1 MKYTF
6 WHCGILIGES
16 RMKRDK
22 GRPRH
27 LSGSFEPTPYGLEL
41 FPRLTG
47 ILTAGHGLKA
57 YLEEKGLTPEEMSP
71 DEIESVFESTPSGQ
85 KVIDIGRTL
94 SDVEMHAPNG
104 ARLEFESIGFSD
116 MLELCALAGEMNAR
130 PGGER
135 ETSELPAGVP
145 RYLVSATLSKS
156 PRRSIADTNAGRL
169 GGEGPLWSSD
179 N

>member
-16 RMKRDK
+16 RMKRDR

-27 LSGSFEPTPYGLEL
+27 LSGSFEPTAYGLEL

-47 ILTAGHGLKA
+47 ILTAGHQLKA

-71 DEIESVFESTPSGQ
+71 DEIERVFESTPSGQ

-94 SDVEMHAPNG
+94 SDVEMHAPDG
-104 ARLEFESIGFSD
+104 VRLEFESIGFSD
-116 MLELCALAGEMNAR
+116 VLEFSTLAGEMNAKL
-130 PGGER
+130 GAER
-135 ETSELPAGVP
+135 EPTELPPGVP
-145 RYLVSATLSKS
+145 RYLVSATLSKT
-156 PRRSIADTNAGRL
+156 PRGSIADTNAGRL
-169 GGEGPLWSSD
+169 GGGGPLWSSD